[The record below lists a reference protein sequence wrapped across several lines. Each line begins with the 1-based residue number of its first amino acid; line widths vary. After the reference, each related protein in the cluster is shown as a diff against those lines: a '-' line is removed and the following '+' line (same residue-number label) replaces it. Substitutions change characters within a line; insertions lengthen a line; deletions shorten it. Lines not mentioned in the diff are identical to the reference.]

1 MTPAPRTPGRTPAR
15 THARSWT
22 RAVRDAARAG
32 VSVERAS
39 LTPLIA
45 MRGACGVGLIL
56 AGALWLGSPALAVS
70 SAFGAFAS
78 GVASFQRSWRPRPA
92 LALGAAA
99 GLSFSSFCGYLAAG
113 HPAPFVVLLAVWAFG
128 AGMAWAVGQVSG
140 VVSAL
145 TVAAMLVVVTLPTS
159 VAQAAMHAGIIALGG
174 LLQAALIVIF
184 PVRPWGNRRDALA
197 DALAA
202 VADYARRLRE
212 DPDAPFDPQPLM
224 EAREAAAVT
233 PRQARRRPRQLHGYR
248 TLAES
253 IRPVLASLADPVVGA
268 APEGPERDRVRE
280 LLAASA
286 TVLDATA
293 RAVRRG
299 EAVRLP
305 EQALE
310 VLKVPEA
317 GPALPPGPARKAA
330 LRLLALSD
338 EVVEAA
344 QEPVEVTSSRT
355 GAGAAHPH
363 LRRPSGP
370 GLLRVALRAVRR
382 ELRWSSPVF
391 RHAVRLSA
399 VVAVAYLLGEALPPT
414 HGYWIALTVVMVLRP
429 DFSQTYERGAAR
441 LAGTITGV
449 AIAGGVLALI
459 AVGPW
464 LSALFAVLSVAL
476 LYLLMPLGYAAVSA
490 CTGAY
495 VVFLLGIVG
504 EDWAQT
510 VWERIALTLIGG
522 VLATVSYALF
532 PAWESPWLRDRL
544 ASWLTAN
551 NHYAA
556 AVFTANA
563 VEPSA
568 DLQRDVRQALLDA
581 RAARMEWEQA
591 TARAAAEPVRH
602 RGMSRRKSAEAQ
614 DAQVTIGRLAM
625 LLEAHTPN
633 GPAEPEAQDFAAALA
648 DASVDAAAAVREK
661 RPLDWTPVHAAL
673 ARWQRETS
681 RPAGVALRVADL
693 ITDALDELAAAV
705 G

>member
-1 MTPAPRTPGRTPAR
+1 M
-15 THARSWT
+15 
-22 RAVRDAARAG
+22 
-32 VSVERAS
+32 
-39 LTPLIA
+39 IA
-45 MRGACGVGLIL
+45 LRGAVGVGLIL
-56 AGALWLGSPALAVS
+56 AWALWVGSPALAVS

-99 GLSFSSFCGYLAAG
+99 GLAVSSFCGYLAAG
-113 HPAPFVVLLAVWAFG
+113 HPALFLVLLAVWSFG
-128 AGMAWAVGQVSG
+128 AGMGWAIGPVSG

-145 TVAAMLVVVTLPTS
+145 TVAAMLIVVTLPTS
-159 VAQAAMHAGIIALGG
+159 VAEAAMHAGIIALGG
-174 LLQAALIVIF
+174 LLQATLIVLF

-212 DPDAPFDPQPLM
+212 DPYAPFDPQPLM

-268 APEGPERDRVRE
+268 AAEGPERDRVRE
-280 LLAASA
+280 LLRAAA

-299 EAVRLP
+299 ESVRIP
-305 EQALE
+305 EQALD
-310 VLKVPEA
+310 VLKVPED
-317 GPALPPGPARKAA
+317 GPVLPPGPARKAA
-330 LRLLALSD
+330 LRLIALTE

-344 QEPVEVTSSRT
+344 QEPVEVAPSASGT
-355 GAGAAHPH
+355 GPAH
-363 LRRPSGP
+363 LRRPTGP

-399 VVAVAYLLGEALPPT
+399 VVSAAYLLAQMLPQQ
-414 HGYWIALTVVMVLRP
+414 HWYWGALTVVMVLRP
-429 DFSQTYERGAAR
+429 DFSQTYQRGAAR
-441 LAGTITGV
+441 LVGTIAGV
-449 AIAGGVLALI
+449 GIAGGVLALVH
-459 AVGPW
+459 AGPR
-464 LSALFAVLSVAL
+464 LSALLAVLAVGL

-510 VWERIALTLIGG
+510 VWERIALTLLGG

-544 ASWLTAN
+544 ARWLTAN
-551 NHYAA
+551 SRYAA
-556 AVFTANA
+556 AVFAANA
-563 VEPSA
+563 EEPSK
-568 DLQRDVRQALLDA
+568 DRQRAVRQALLDA
-581 RAARMEWEQA
+581 RAARMEWEEA
-591 TARAAAEPVRH
+591 TARADSEPVRH
-602 RGMSRRKSAEAQ
+602 RGLSRRKAAEARDTQ
-614 DAQVTIGRLAM
+614 ITAGRLAM

-633 GPAEPEAQDFAAALA
+633 GPAEPEARDFAAALTEA
-648 DASVDAAAAVREK
+648 TADAAAAVRER
-661 RPLDWTPVHAAL
+661 RPVDWAPVHAAL
-673 ARWQRETS
+673 ARWQRDAEH
-681 RPAGVALRVADL
+681 PGGVALRVADL
-693 ITDALDELAAAV
+693 LTAELDEFAAAV